1 MAAPAN
7 KRAEPVGAS
16 ISSFT
21 STTRYTSPICILNQ
35 MLVGLLTRKLVNWS
49 IIKAF
54 ELSSRT
60 LFIINQQMFPL
71 IF

>member
-35 MLVGLLTRKLVNWS
+35 MLVGLLTWQLVILLTKVSHPN
-49 IIKAF
+49 K
-54 ELSSRT
+54 
-60 LFIINQQMFPL
+60 
-71 IF
+71 